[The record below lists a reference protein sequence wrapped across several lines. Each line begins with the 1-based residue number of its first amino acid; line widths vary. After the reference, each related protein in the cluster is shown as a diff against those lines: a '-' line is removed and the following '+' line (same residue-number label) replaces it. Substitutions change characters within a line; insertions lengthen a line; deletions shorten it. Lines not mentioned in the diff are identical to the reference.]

1 MRYNVDMP
9 KLDDLNIEPS
19 QPDPVVAGVAVPER
33 MRWSLFAAY
42 YAETGNARKSAI
54 RAGYSARRAAQT
66 GYDLLKKDWVK
77 ERVREI
83 NMGALEKIRER
94 GGAGAVTELA
104 YVFEQCAEIIE
115 LAKRSG
121 QYGAAVSAVKIL
133 SEAHPEFKNGPIVDS
148 RTVNLV
154 IPEGTSLD
162 DLMKLRDEFQ
172 QKLVG

>member
-1 MRYNVDMP
+1 MHMAKFESLSIP
-9 KLDDLNIEPS
+9 PS
-19 QPDPVVAGVAVPER
+19 QPDPVVDGVVVPDR

-42 YAETGNARKSAI
+42 YAETGNARRSAI

-83 NMGALEKIRER
+83 NMGALDKIKQR
-94 GGAGAVTELA
+94 GGDGAVSELA
-104 YVFEQCAEIIE
+104 YVIEQCGELIE

-133 SEAHPEFKNGPIVDS
+133 SEMHPVFKNGPVVDS

-172 QKLVG
+172 QKLIV